1 MLGWNIMGLLI
12 CKMNKDSEIC
22 ENWTAMNNNESTVI
36 HVLQNKPLEN
46 LKKKPQKPSQMSN
59 IYMLVI
65 VIYYIGLI
73 TSWKCW
79 W

>member
-36 HVLQNKPLEN
+36 HVLQNKPLEIIVQN
-46 LKKKPQKPSQMSN
+46 KKKPKN
-59 IYMLVI
+59 LLKWVTFI
-65 VIYYIGLI
+65 
-73 TSWKCW
+73 C
-79 W
+79 

>member
-1 MLGWNIMGLLI
+1 
-12 CKMNKDSEIC
+12 
-22 ENWTAMNNNESTVI
+22 MNNNESTVI

-46 LKKKPQKPSQMSN
+46 KKKNHQKPSQMSN

-73 TSWKCW
+73 TSWKC
-79 W
+79 

>member
-1 MLGWNIMGLLI
+1 MDEISWVCRYVKWI
-12 CKMNKDSEIC
+12 NKEIC

-46 LKKKPQKPSQMSN
+46 LKKNPQKPSQMSN

-65 VIYYIGLI
+65 VIYCIGLI